1 METDVKAEDIQAITC
16 LKATRAAQLFSWL
29 EALPDASTWA
39 FRGQPHCW
47 GNLSPSFSREFPAD
61 APRRIVADIERKIT
75 QEFRAR
81 YAKVYVDA
89 SGLPD
94 PQRVASG
101 SELLCLSVMQ
111 HYGVRTRLL
120 DWTTSFEVALYFA
133 CAGDPDSDGELWA
146 YDRVAF
152 SVAQSDSLRPRFPG
166 PFVIEDLVFRQPVT
180 GLLFECGEP
189 ISPRMQVQSAFHTV
203 ASEPLADHGELLHAL
218 LLPATADAAAGP
230 RMFQRIEIAAALKN
244 KVLQYLGQ
252 DDRVTAEKLFPDL
265 EGLGRYLRWQMD
277 SYRTMLF

>member
-1 METDVKAEDIQAITC
+1 MKAEDIQAITC

-29 EALPDASTWA
+29 EALPDASSWA
-39 FRGQPHCW
+39 FRGQPRCW
-47 GNLSPSFSREFPAD
+47 GSLSPSFSREFPAD
-61 APRRIVADIERKIT
+61 APRRIVADIERKIM

-81 YAKVYVDA
+81 YPKVYVDA
-89 SGLPD
+89 SGLPQ
-94 PQRVASG
+94 PQMVASG

-120 DWTTSFEVALYFA
+120 DWTMSFDVALYFA
-133 CAGDPDSDGELWA
+133 CAGDPDSDGEVWA
-146 YDRVAF
+146 YDRADF
-152 SVAQSDSLRPRFPG
+152 SVAQSVRLRSAFPG
-166 PFVIEDLVFRQPVT
+166 PFVVEDVLFHQPVP

-203 ASEPLADHGELLHAL
+203 ASEPLADHAELLHEVLMPVA
-218 LLPATADAAAGP
+218 ADPAAAAARP
-230 RMFQRIEIAAALKN
+230 QTFQRIEIAAALKN

-252 DDRVTAEKLFPDL
+252 DERVTAERLFPDL